1 MDTLVLNKDGM
12 PVSLLPLSAVSWQE
26 AIKYMVLDR
35 VTVLEWYD
43 DWVVSSTTW
52 ETRVPAVMMVKD
64 YIQRRANPRFN
75 KFNLLL
81 RDLFTCQYCDTEVS
95 RTNVTFD
102 HVIPLSKGG
111 KTNWENIVASCGPCN
126 SRKGSKLWKPLRE
139 PYQPTYYELVKNRKQ
154 LPFTIK
160 HPSWEGYI
168 K

>member
-1 MDTLVLNKDGM
+1 M

-43 DWVVSSTTW
+43 DWVVSSTSW

-81 RDLFTCQYCDTEVS
+81 RDRFTCQYCDVEVS
-95 RTNVTFD
+95 RANVTFD
-102 HVIPLSKGG
+102 HVVPLSKGG
-111 KTNWENIVASCGPCN
+111 KTNWKNIVASCMPCN
-126 SRKGSKLWKPLRE
+126 STKGSKDIRPRRA
-139 PYQPTYYELVKNRKQ
+139 PYEPTYYELVNKRKRYHTDV
-154 LPFTIK
+154 P
-160 HPSWEGYI
+160 HDSWRTYI
-168 K
+168 ES